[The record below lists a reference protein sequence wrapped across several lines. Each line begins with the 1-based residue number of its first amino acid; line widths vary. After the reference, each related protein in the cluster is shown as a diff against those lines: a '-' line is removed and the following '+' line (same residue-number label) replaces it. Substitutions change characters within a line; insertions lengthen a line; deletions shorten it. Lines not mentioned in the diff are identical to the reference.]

1 MGLLFGGSVVTVL
14 LVAQAAPAPLPTLTA
29 TSAAPVAPAPVAPV
43 APVAAYPVAPVAPVA
58 TYPAAPATV
67 APPPAVP
74 APVVNPEQPPD
85 TQPVLRA
92 APGNWGMTFI
102 FGGLAPLTL
111 GGLGDRKIGDGLLF
125 TEIGVRRVFKRVVIP
140 FSIGAGISRAQPEGA
155 TAKTTTAGVSASV
168 AVLKGFRVWRRIAPY
183 WGAFFHTHYIH
194 AGGSGNWLLN
204 FSVGPI
210 LGIEYFLADRVSL
223 YGQGVFGIG
232 PDITRTTVSVSAS
245 SAIAAGGQLGL
256 TFYF

>member
-1 MGLLFGGSVVTVL
+1 VVTVL
-14 LVAQAAPAPLPTLTA
+14 SLAQAPAPAPLPTLTA
-29 TSAAPVAPAPVAPV
+29 TSAAPVAPVAPIAPTPVAASPVAPV
-43 APVAAYPVAPVAPVA
+43 APPPPV
-58 TYPAAPATV
+58 APATV

-74 APVVNPEQPPD
+74 APVVTPAQPPD

-102 FGGLAPLTL
+102 FGGLAPLSL

-140 FSIGAGISRAQPEGA
+140 FSFGAGISRAQPDGT
-155 TAKTTTAGVSASV
+155 TAKTTSAGVSASI

-194 AGGSGNWLLN
+194 SGGAGNWLLN

-223 YGQGVFGIG
+223 YGQGIFGIG
-232 PDITRTTVSVSAS
+232 PDITRSTVSVNAS